1 MEERW
6 LMSLLLDFYGELL
19 TDRQRDCLAL
29 HYESDLSLGEI
40 AEQMQVSRQ
49 AVHDNIH
56 RAEQL
61 LRTYEEKLQLVKQY
75 RCRQQL
81 IRDIQQALSN
91 MPGNTVKIQELVAQL
106 EG

>member
-56 RAEQL
+56 RAEQV

-75 RCRQQL
+75 QHRQQL